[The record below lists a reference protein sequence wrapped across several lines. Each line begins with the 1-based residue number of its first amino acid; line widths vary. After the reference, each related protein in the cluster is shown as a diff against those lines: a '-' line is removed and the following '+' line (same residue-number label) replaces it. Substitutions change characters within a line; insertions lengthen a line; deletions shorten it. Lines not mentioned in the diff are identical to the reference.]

1 MAQYTTSQLQRAL
14 KTQRTIES
22 LQSRIDS
29 LTNKLSKILG
39 GGGNGIASPFI
50 SPKGKRKV
58 SAAGRV
64 RMAAAQKARWAKL
77 NGKGIEKPAKK
88 GRRKMSAAAKAKI
101 SAAAKLRW
109 KKAKAAGKSR
119 L

>member
-58 SAAGRV
+58 SAAGRA
-64 RMAAAQKARWAKL
+64 RMAAAQQARWAKL
-77 NGKGIEKPAKK
+77 NGRAEKPAKK
-88 GRRKMSAAAKAKI
+88 GKRTMSAAGRKAI
-101 SAAAKLRW
+101 ALAAKRRW
-109 KKAKAAGKSR
+109 AAVKKAGKSS